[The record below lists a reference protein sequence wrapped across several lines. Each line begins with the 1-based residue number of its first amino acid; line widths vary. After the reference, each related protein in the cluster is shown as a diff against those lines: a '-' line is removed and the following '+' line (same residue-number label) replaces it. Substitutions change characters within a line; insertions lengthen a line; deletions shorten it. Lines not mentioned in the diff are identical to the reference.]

1 MQKNQFS
8 VANILYVTTSFAL
21 AMAYA
26 KSIGEAALLQLVFYM
41 IAGICGGVLAGLC
54 VGDMQD
60 TIFWASLTNL
70 LVFLAVAG
78 GRLPSEAVV
87 YAWGIVGAVCGAI
100 GGAKFPNS
108 VGRRCVVMCV
118 MAVGCMSLSLFVLGQ
133 EIKGLIWF
141 DVGCAALIGC
151 VLCVGI
157 MSLQKFESESG
168 QSRFAMATWLSGC
181 ILLGNVLVPIIGQ
194 VQR

>member
-8 VANILYVTTSFAL
+8 VANILYITTSIAL
-21 AMAYA
+21 TMAYA
-26 KSIGEAALLQLVFYM
+26 KSISEAALLQLVFY
-41 IAGICGGVLAGLC
+41 IVAGICAGVLVGLC
-54 VGDMQD
+54 AGSMQD

-78 GRLPSEAVV
+78 GRLPSEAVMF
-87 YAWGIVGAVCGAI
+87 AWGIVGAVCGAL
-100 GGAKFPNS
+100 GGAKIPTD
-108 VGRRCVVMCV
+108 VGWRCGTMCV
-118 MAVGCMSLSLFVLGQ
+118 LAAGCMLLSLVALGQ

-141 DVGCAALIGC
+141 DVGCSALIGC

-157 MSLQKFESESG
+157 VFLQKFELEG
-168 QSRFAMATWLSGC
+168 RQSRFAMAAWLSGC